1 MLNKSRVLTYVK
13 DNLGFPFMH
22 LELKDDEILE
32 YVNSY
37 TLREFSYYVPEVK
50 RTNLNLLID
59 SNKVP
64 GRANEYYI
72 TDEQGL
78 EILNVVELYTSSGEL
93 LIYGHPPFG
102 VFSHGEL
109 REFALSVATSMD
121 VKMFSPF
128 DITFEFMHPNKV
140 RISPLP
146 NNIQRVTVEYERMQN
161 PDLSGVPNEFQVLF
175 CEFALADIMIM
186 LGRIRAKYENMR
198 TPWGEIPIT
207 KEIQDEGKEK
217 KRELIEKLT
226 LGPLMNVIIDH
237 G

>member
-1 MLNKSRVLTYVK
+1 MLNKSRVRKYVK

-22 LELKDDEILE
+22 LELTDDEILE
-32 YVNSY
+32 YIENY

-50 RTNLNLLID
+50 RVNLNLLLD
-59 SNKVP
+59 VNKVP
-64 GRANEYYI
+64 GRPNEYYI

-78 EILNVVELYTSSGEL
+78 EILNVVEIYPDMGQYV
-93 LIYGHPPFG
+93 IYGHPPMG
-102 VFSHGEL
+102 AFSHFEL
-109 REFALSVATSMD
+109 REFALGVATSMD

-140 RISPLP
+140 RISPVSS
-146 NNIQRVTVEYERMQN
+146 NIQRVAVEYERMQN

-175 CEFALADIMIM
+175 CEFSLADIMIM

-198 TPWGEIPIT
+198 TPWGEIPIM

>member
-13 DNLGFPFMH
+13 QNLGFPFMQI
-22 LELKDDEILE
+22 ELSDEEVLE
-32 YVNSY
+32 YIETY

-50 RTNLNLLID
+50 RTYLNLLLA

-64 GRANEYYI
+64 GRINEFYI
-72 TDEQGL
+72 FDEQGL
-78 EILNVVELYTSSGEL
+78 EILNVVDLYTDSSQFMV
-93 LIYGHPPFG
+93 YGHPPLG
-102 VFSHGEL
+102 VFTHSEL
-109 REFALSVATSMD
+109 KDWALDVATSMD
-121 VKMFSPF
+121 VKMFSSF
-128 DITFEFMHPNKV
+128 DITFEFMHPNKI
-140 RISPLP
+140 RISPSP
-146 NNIQRVTVEYERMQN
+146 ANVRFVTVEYERVQN

-198 TPWGEIPIT
+198 TPWGEIPIS

-217 KRELIEKLT
+217 KKDLIDKLS

>member
-1 MLNKSRVLTYVK
+1 MLNTSRVLTYIK

-22 LELKDDEILE
+22 LELNDNEILE
-32 YVNSY
+32 YVNNY

-50 RTNLNLLID
+50 RVNLNLLLAI
-59 SNKVP
+59 NKVP
-64 GRANEYYI
+64 GRENEYYI

-78 EILNVVELYTSSGEL
+78 EILNVAEIYPDSGQYL
-93 LIYGHPPFG
+93 MYGHPPFG
-102 VFSHGEL
+102 AFSHFEL
-109 REFALSVATSMD
+109 REFALGVSTSMD

-140 RISPLP
+140 RISPVPSNL
-146 NNIQRVTVEYERMQN
+146 QRVTVEYERMQN

-175 CEFALADIMIM
+175 CEFALSDIMIM
-186 LGRIRAKYENMR
+186 LGRIRGKYENMR
-198 TPWGEIPIT
+198 TPWGEIPIM

>member
-1 MLNKSRVLTYVK
+1 MLNTSRVLTYIK

-22 LELKDDEILE
+22 LELNDNEILE
-32 YVNSY
+32 YVKNY

-50 RTNLNLLID
+50 RVNLNLLLAV
-59 SNKVP
+59 NRVP
-64 GRANEYYI
+64 GRENEYYI

-78 EILNVVELYTSSGEL
+78 EILNVAEIYPDMGQYLM
-93 LIYGHPPFG
+93 YGHPPMG
-102 VFSHGEL
+102 AFSHFEL
-109 REFALSVATSMD
+109 REFALGVATSMD

-140 RISPLP
+140 RISPVPSNL
-146 NNIQRVTVEYERMQN
+146 QRVTVEYERMQN

-175 CEFALADIMIM
+175 CEFALADIMVM

-198 TPWGEIPIT
+198 TPWGEIPIM